1 MPTWF
6 CSRSWFDRLGGFDEI
21 AKVSMFLNILIIFDS
36 FLGSL

>member
-21 AKVSMFLNILIIFDS
+21 AKVSMF
-36 FLGSL
+36 FLYIDDIG